1 MASCRSERRDEPLDI
16 SLSSHSIVLVYLII
30 QPVGRRLCFK
40 PRGATHCSVAERL
53 KCLMKLSRFKQQ
65 PKQMME
71 ME

>member
-16 SLSSHSIVLVYLII
+16 SLSSHSIVLVYLIN
-30 QPVGRRLCFK
+30 QPVGRRPCFK
-40 PRGATHCSVAERL
+40 PQGATHSLVADRL
-53 KCLMKLSRFKQQ
+53 KCLLKLSKSKQQ